1 MKELRRNKPAI
12 ALVCSIVVLGVW
24 MGTSALA
31 STGEVL
37 EGVVVA
43 GVPVSGL
50 GPGELMKRLAPAARA
65 FDRRPLTLTVGT
77 RTWLKTPEAMGITVD
92 LKRSSVN
99 ALGAGRSNSFAW
111 ILHSISSQERELAW
125 VPRID
130 EARLKASVEELTRLV
145 NVEASNGDFAVAG
158 SQVKV
163 TPPNEG
169 VALLASAA
177 RNTLVRAAIY
187 PRAADRVNLP
197 VKKTAPQIKPEQLER
212 VKQQAEGIL
221 GGPVEFTIGSKTIK
235 VPAER
240 IAPALKVNE
249 VKSGSVKSLELSA
262 DPTILKN
269 QIVAFAPG
277 VNLQAKDATFSVA
290 GEKVVL
296 QPSVDGTTIDTVPA
310 ATALA
315 GLAAGERR
323 PIPLPITVQKAEL
336 STDAASKLG
345 IAGRISS
352 FSTAFDGRNAPRVGN
367 IDRMARAMDGKVIK
381 PGEIFSLNGATGD
394 RSAANG
400 YQEAG
405 ILVDGELVPGI
416 GGGVCQVA
424 TTLFNAVFNAGLE
437 VLERSNHSLFISKY
451 PVGKDAMVNFGVQD
465 LRFRNDTRYGLL
477 LKAQVSDK
485 DLTVSIYSS
494 PLGRVVTETVSPQ
507 TNPRV
512 PPVKFVEDGQL
523 PKGTETIT
531 APGIPGFDV
540 TVTRTVTE
548 EGKVIRSDRF
558 VSRYQ
563 PWKKI
568 VKKGTGVAAAV
579 PAPAASVAPAVPAPA
594 APAPGSPAKLPPPP
608 ATTGG

>member
-1 MKELRRNKPAI
+1 MKGVRRSRSAI
-12 ALVCSIVVLGVW
+12 ALVCSIVVLGAW
-24 MGTSALA
+24 MGTSAVA
-31 STGEVL
+31 SAGEVL
-37 EGVVVA
+37 EGVAVA

-50 GPGELMKRLAPAARA
+50 APGELMTRLAPAARA

-99 ALGAGRSNSFAW
+99 ALGAGRSNPFAW
-111 ILHSISSQERELAW
+111 MLHSLSSRERKLAW

-130 EARLKASVEELTRLV
+130 EDKLKAGVEELTRLV
-145 NVEASNGDFAVAG
+145 NVEAFNGNFAVAG

-163 TPPNEG
+163 TPPREG
-169 VALLASAA
+169 VALLTSAA
-177 RNTLVRAAIY
+177 RTTLVRAAIN

-197 VKKTAPQIKPEQLER
+197 VRRTAPQIKPGQLER

-221 GGPVEFTIGSKTIK
+221 GGPVEFTIGNKTIR

-240 IAPALKVNE
+240 IAPALKVKE
-249 VKSGSVKSLELSA
+249 IKSGSVKSLELSA
-262 DPTILKN
+262 DPAILKN

-277 VNLQAKDATFSVA
+277 VNLQPKDASFSLA

-296 QPSVDGTTIDTVPA
+296 RPSVDGTTIDTVQA
-310 ATALA
+310 ATALV
-315 GLAAGERR
+315 GLATGQRR
-323 PIPLPITVQKAEL
+323 PIALPITVQKAEL

-352 FSTAFDGRNAPRVGN
+352 FSTTFDGRNAPRVGN

-394 RSAANG
+394 RSVANG

-424 TTLFNAVFNAGLE
+424 TTLFNAVYNAGLE
-437 VLERSNHSLFISKY
+437 VVERSNHSLFISKY

-465 LRFRNDTRYGLL
+465 LRFRNDSKYGLL

-485 DLTVSIYSS
+485 DLTVSLYSS

-512 PPVKFVEDGQL
+512 PPVKFVEDAQL
-523 PKGTETIT
+523 AKGTETIT

-548 EGKVIRSDRF
+548 EGKVIGSDRF

-568 VKKGTGVAAAV
+568 VKKGTGAAA
-579 PAPAASVAPAVPAPA
+579 PAPAASVASDAVAPA
-594 APAPGSPAKLPPPP
+594 SPANLPPPP
-608 ATTGG
+608 VPTGG